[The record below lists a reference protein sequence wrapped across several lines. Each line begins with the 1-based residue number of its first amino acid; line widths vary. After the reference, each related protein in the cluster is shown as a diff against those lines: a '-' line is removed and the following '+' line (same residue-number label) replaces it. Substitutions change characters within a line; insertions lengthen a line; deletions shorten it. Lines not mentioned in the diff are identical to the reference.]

1 MKTVQNI
8 VDANI
13 ADLVDVNVSNPGGG
27 QILSYDSTNSEWK
40 NVDDVTVYTWEQWS
54 ALTPAQQQ
62 AIPKAKITGAPG
74 VEGPINIELIKTL
87 WTNPSP
93 TSAFATQVITFTS
106 DDYDF
111 LLIIYAA
118 STGATSFKK
127 SVICRKDDPTDLE
140 IYYKA
145 SESANDLM
153 ASRQVLLVQ
162 DTDSKLWIQNARVA
176 NNSEDNTKCIPIAV
190 YGIKSSV
197 TVDVSGV
204 ISDVSTSAD
213 KCMMSDGI
221 TSVEDAIEEVNGKL
235 TWGAWTDVS
244 NFSKNND
251 TWTAPSNGF
260 LTIRFSGAGASD
272 VYAYVASN
280 STVRASIAE
289 RNATGGYT
297 LTAITPVHK
306 NEEFTLLTNQTTIQA
321 MFMPIGF

>member
-74 VEGPINIELIKTL
+74 VDGPINVDLMTKL
-87 WTNPSP
+87 WENSSP
-93 TSAFATQVITFTS
+93 TSAFLPQTITLSST
-106 DDYDF
+106 DYDF
-111 LLIIYAA
+111 LLCTYWNSYVRVSMSSAIANKGESILLDQADIDTTNGVKTKCRLLTYV
-118 STGATSFKK
+118 TDTSFNVGNGYS
-127 SVICRKDDPTDLE
+127 SVGSTT
-140 IYYKA
+140 
-145 SESANDLM
+145 SVSND
-153 ASRQVLLVQ
+153 
-162 DTDSKLWIQNARVA
+162 TI
-176 NNSEDNTKCIPIAV
+176 IPYQI

-213 KCMMSDGI
+213 KCMMSDGV
-221 TSVEDAIEEVNGKL
+221 TSVQDAIEEVNGKL
-235 TWGAWTDVS
+235 TWGEWTGVS

-260 LTIRFSGAGASD
+260 LTIRFSGAGVSD
-272 VYAYVASN
+272 LYAYVTSN
-280 STVRASIAE
+280 SIIRASIAE

-297 LTAITPVHK
+297 FTAITPVHK